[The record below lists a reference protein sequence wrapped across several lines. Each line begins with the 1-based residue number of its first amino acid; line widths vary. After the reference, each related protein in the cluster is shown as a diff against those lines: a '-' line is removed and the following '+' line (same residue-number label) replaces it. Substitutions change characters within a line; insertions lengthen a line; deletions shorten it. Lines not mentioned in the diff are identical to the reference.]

1 MRSLVPSSLDYEAE
15 KVKREERRWPTWLYL
30 LLFLAP
36 ATIVGYV
43 MAVVLGQ
50 ELLFSG
56 IVALAV
62 MNGSINSVIA
72 YMTIQLDTKSSESLQ
87 HLENINNEMDRLEE
101 VLEEAN
107 QKVSSFTND
116 LDDAKGLFQKVG
128 VDLRDLD
135 LEPIAE
141 VVEKLKENKSGLNSV
156 LDNMRS
162 IDVDD
167 YIQQAKRID
176 WKQLMD
182 AAEEIMGF
190 IQKRPAETK
199 PVVSTSDIMSNIT
212 ITQVPEEID
221 EPEEDIWDREDF
233 NLGFEDEEIE
243 DEEEDD
249 NYEYYTEDDDDE
261 IEESW
266 VEEPKVPEQ
275 PKISLK
281 RDKPTLKRRR

>member
-1 MRSLVPSSLDYEAE
+1 MRSLVPSTIDYEVE
-15 KVKREERRWPTWLYL
+15 KIKREERRWPTWLYL
-30 LLFLAP
+30 FLFLAP
-36 ATIVGYV
+36 ATFVGYL
-43 MAVVLGQ
+43 MAIALEQ

-72 YMTIQLDTKSSESLQ
+72 YMTIQLDSKSSESLQ

-141 VVEKLKENKSGLNSV
+141 VVEKLKENKAGLNSV
-156 LDNMRS
+156 LDNMRTL
-162 IDVDD
+162 DVDE
-167 YIQQAKRID
+167 YIKQAKRID

-190 IQKRPAETK
+190 IQKRPSESK
-199 PVVSTSDIMSNIT
+199 PVVSTSDIMSNIS
-212 ITQVPEEID
+212 ITQTPEEID
-221 EPEEDIWDREDF
+221 EPEEDIWEREDF
-233 NLGFEDEEIE
+233 NLGFEDEE

-249 NYEYYTEDDDDE
+249 DYEYYTDDDDDE

-266 VEEPKVPEQ
+266 LEEPTEK

-281 RDKPTLKRRR
+281 RDKPTLKRNK

>member
-1 MRSLVPSSLDYEAE
+1 MTLDYDAE
-15 KVKREERRWPTWLYL
+15 KAKREERQWPLWFYL
-30 LLFLAP
+30 ILFILP
-36 ATIVGYV
+36 ASIASYV
-43 MAVVLGQ
+43 MIGPLDQ

-107 QKVSSFTND
+107 AKVTAFTSD
-116 LDDAKGLFQKVG
+116 LDEAKGLFQKVG

-135 LEPIAE
+135 LEPVAE
-141 VVEKLKENKSGLNSV
+141 VVEKLKENKTGLNSV

-162 IDVDD
+162 VDVDD

-176 WKQLMD
+176 WKQLMN

-190 IQKRPAETK
+190 IQRRD
-199 PVVSTSDIMSNIT
+199 STPTNTVTTQDIMNNINIT
-212 ITQVPEEID
+212 DTVEEEWFE
-221 EPEEDIWDREDF
+221 EPTEDF
-233 NLGFEDEEIE
+233 GFEDDEDFDDDYEYYSDEEEE
-243 DEEEDD
+243 DEEE
-249 NYEYYTEDDDDE
+249 
-261 IEESW
+261 
-266 VEEPKVPEQ
+266 EPTPPAPPE
-275 PKISLK
+275 PAPTPRLS
-281 RDKPTLKRRR
+281 RNKPLTLKRRR

>member
-1 MRSLVPSSLDYEAE
+1 MRSLVPSNLDYEVE
-15 KVKREERRWPTWLYL
+15 KAKREERKWPTWLYL
-30 LLFLAP
+30 VLFLAP
-36 ATIVGYV
+36 ATIVGYL
-43 MAVVLGQ
+43 MAGVLGQ
-50 ELLFSG
+50 ELLFSA

-107 QKVSSFTND
+107 AKVTGFTSD
-116 LDDAKGLFQKVG
+116 LDEAKGLFQKVG

-135 LEPIAE
+135 LEPVAE
-141 VVEKLKENKSGLNSV
+141 VVEKLKENKAGLNSV

-182 AAEEIMGF
+182 AAEQIMGF
-190 IQKRPAETK
+190 IQKSAQPNTT
-199 PVVSTSDIMSNIT
+199 PITTQDIMSNIT
-212 ITQVPEEID
+212 ITDEPREIE
-221 EPEEDIWDREDF
+221 EPEEWWEPEPMEDF
-233 NLGFEDEEIE
+233 GFEENDEDDEDDEDYEYFTDTDEESEIE
-243 DEEEDD
+243 D
-249 NYEYYTEDDDDE
+249 
-261 IEESW
+261 SW
-266 VEEPKVPEQ
+266 MEEPKPEPAT
-275 PKISLK
+275 PKLTRNNRPS
-281 RDKPTLKRRR
+281 LKRRR

>member
-1 MRSLVPSSLDYEAE
+1 MRSLVPSTIDYEVE
-15 KVKREERRWPTWLYL
+15 KIKREERRWPTWLYL
-30 LLFLAP
+30 FLFLAP
-36 ATIVGYV
+36 ATFVGYL
-43 MAVVLGQ
+43 MAIALEQ

-72 YMTIQLDTKSSESLQ
+72 YMTIQLDSKSSESLQ

-141 VVEKLKENKSGLNSV
+141 VVEKLKENKAGLNSV
-156 LDNMRS
+156 LDNMRTL
-162 IDVDD
+162 DVDE
-167 YIQQAKRID
+167 YIKQAKRID

-190 IQKRPAETK
+190 IQKRPSESK
-199 PVVSTSDIMSNIT
+199 PVVSTSDIMSNIS
-212 ITQVPEEID
+212 ITQTPEEID
-221 EPEEDIWDREDF
+221 EPEEDIWEREDF
-233 NLGFEDEEIE
+233 NLGFEYEEDEE

-249 NYEYYTEDDDDE
+249 DYEYYTDDDDDE

-266 VEEPKVPEQ
+266 LEEPTEK

-281 RDKPTLKRRR
+281 RDKPTLKRNK

>member
-1 MRSLVPSSLDYEAE
+1 MRSLVPSTIDYEVE
-15 KVKREERRWPTWLYL
+15 KIKREERRWPTWLYL
-30 LLFLAP
+30 FLFLAP
-36 ATIVGYV
+36 ATFVGYL
-43 MAVVLGQ
+43 MAIALEQ

-72 YMTIQLDTKSSESLQ
+72 YMTIQLDSKSSESLQ

-141 VVEKLKENKSGLNSV
+141 VVEKLKENKAGLNSV
-156 LDNMRS
+156 LDNMRTL
-162 IDVDD
+162 DVDE
-167 YIQQAKRID
+167 YIKQAKRID

-190 IQKRPAETK
+190 IQKRPSESK
-199 PVVSTSDIMSNIT
+199 PVVSTSDIMSNIS
-212 ITQVPEEID
+212 ITQTPEEID
-221 EPEEDIWDREDF
+221 EPEEDIWEREDF
-233 NLGFEDEEIE
+233 NLGFEDEEDEE

-249 NYEYYTEDDDDE
+249 DYEYYTDDDDDE

-266 VEEPKVPEQ
+266 LEEPTEK

-281 RDKPTLKRRR
+281 RDKPTLKRNK

>member
-1 MRSLVPSSLDYEAE
+1 MRSLVPSTIDYEVE
-15 KVKREERRWPTWLYL
+15 KIKREERRWPTWLYL
-30 LLFLAP
+30 FLFLAP
-36 ATIVGYV
+36 ATFVGYL
-43 MAVVLGQ
+43 MAIALEQ

-72 YMTIQLDTKSSESLQ
+72 YMTIQLDSKSSESLQ

-141 VVEKLKENKSGLNSV
+141 VVEKLKENKAGLNSV
-156 LDNMRS
+156 LDNMRTL
-162 IDVDD
+162 DVDE
-167 YIQQAKRID
+167 YIKQAKRID

-190 IQKRPAETK
+190 IQKRPSESK
-199 PVVSTSDIMSNIT
+199 PVVSTSDIMSNIS
-212 ITQVPEEID
+212 ITQTPEEID
-221 EPEEDIWDREDF
+221 ESEEDIWEREDF
-233 NLGFEDEEIE
+233 NLGFEDEE

-249 NYEYYTEDDDDE
+249 DYEYYTDDDDDE

-266 VEEPKVPEQ
+266 LEEPTEK

-281 RDKPTLKRRR
+281 RDKPTLKRNK